1 METTVYTAA
10 DVQQILALA
19 MGPAD
24 VSSEAQLQ
32 EMAAELSID
41 DVALQHAIKTWR
53 VQQRLHRA
61 KQLRRSHFYR
71 QRLLPY
77 VAVNLLLIGINVA
90 TVGTVT
96 WAIYPL
102 LGWGGGLLLNLEG
115 TDCCR
120 SLARPT
126 LATPDTA
133 SLHFSEDVR

>member
-71 QRLLPY
+71 HRLLPY

-102 LGWGGGLLLNLEG
+102 LGWGVGLLLNLEG
-115 TDCCR
+115 ADCR
-120 SLARPT
+120 GSSSRFTWATAETARVT
-126 LATPDTA
+126 Y
-133 SLHFSEDVR
+133 